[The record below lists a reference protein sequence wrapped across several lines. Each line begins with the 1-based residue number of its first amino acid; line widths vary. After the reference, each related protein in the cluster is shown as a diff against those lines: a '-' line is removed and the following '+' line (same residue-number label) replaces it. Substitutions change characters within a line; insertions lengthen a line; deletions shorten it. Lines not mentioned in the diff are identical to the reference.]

1 MYFRI
6 YNLSILKQIAI
17 AWQSQQFNFDM
28 PRQNRTKNHLHRPG
42 IEPGSPAWQ
51 ASILPLDHRCERIG
65 ARDRNSKLFLPI
77 YSLLRPH
84 LLDIIWPV
92 KRTLK
97 CN

>member
-17 AWQSQQFNFDM
+17 EWQSQQFNFEM
-28 PRQNRTKNHLHRPG
+28 PRRNRTKKPPASAGNRTRVTRVAGEYSTTRP
-42 IEPGSPAWQ
+42 PM
-51 ASILPLDHRCERIG
+51 RT
-65 ARDRNSKLFLPI
+65 DRQPRLEIKAFPTFSH
-77 YSLLRPH
+77 LRPH
-84 LLDIIWPV
+84 LLDIPWPV

>member
-51 ASILPLDHRCERIG
+51 ASILPLDHRCERRVN
-65 ARDRNSKLFLPI
+65 RDWKSKLLLPFPSFVHTFWT
-77 YSLLRPH
+77 YHGR
-84 LLDIIWPV
+84 
-92 KRTLK
+92 LK
-97 CN
+97 GH

>member
-17 AWQSQQFNFDM
+17 AWQSQQFDFDM

-51 ASILPLDHRCERIG
+51 ASILPLDHRCERRTTG
-65 ARDRNSKLFLPI
+65 DWKSKLFLPI
-77 YSLLRPH
+77 PFIVH
-84 LLDIIWPV
+84 
-92 KRTLK
+92 TLWT
-97 CN
+97 

>member
-51 ASILPLDHRCERIG
+51 ASILPLDHRCERRG
-65 ARDRNSKLFLPI
+65 DRDRKSKLFLP
-77 YSLLRPH
+77 SPSFVHTFWTQCGR
-84 LLDIIWPV
+84 
-92 KRTLK
+92 LK
-97 CN
+97 GH